1 MPSSYRVPVTLDTKK
16 QRFRTGAS
24 ARMSTEALTRWA
36 TRNPP
41 ATNRFFAL
49 QKNVMVERN
58 CLDSWK
64 KRFSDVF
71 SCYFLVKLKDSIP
84 KKQENAKTCCFVFT
98 EVHLPVCGKGPNTR
112 KSWWK
117 SGIEKILKL
126 QTKYRGSAVNLS
138 TRSWGLRF
146 ATAIWLDLCKKQDKY
161 KKQRQR
167 PKIITPTSAPR
178 KWRDVWDV
186 RWPCQQRVHSLS
198 NLNDTFSCAEP
209 WGVDPRKKRQSPEK
223 HLKFSVFFP
232 ETARKKKTLARQLTD
247 WSFPH
252 LFHNPI
258 NHPWFPTLEVDDQ
271 SPFTRAF
278 GPGSHENDAEKSLV
292 WLSGFEE

>member
-16 QRFRTGAS
+16 NNG
-24 ARMSTEALTRWA
+24 
-36 TRNPP
+36 
-41 ATNRFFAL
+41 FAL
-49 QKNVMVERN
+49 APRRECPQKPWHVEPREIHLRQIDFLRYRKMWWLNVTVWIVE
-58 CLDSWK
+58 K

-167 PKIITPTSAPR
+167 PKIITPTSASR

-209 WGVDPRKKRQSPEK
+209 WGVDPRKKDK
-223 HLKFSVFFP
+223 ALK
-232 ETARKKKTLARQLTD
+232 
-247 WSFPH
+247 
-252 LFHNPI
+252 NI
-258 NHPWFPTLEVDDQ
+258 
-271 SPFTRAF
+271 
-278 GPGSHENDAEKSLV
+278 
-292 WLSGFEE
+292 